1 MSRLLVPLLLLIASQ
16 VGRSGESNISA
27 ITSLTLD
34 EDVALMVQAQAIH
47 ASALTLDAHADIE
60 IPGKPSSYVGSDGL
74 SKVAPEKMRAGGL
87 DAVVMA
93 LAVGP
98 MPRSADGYA
107 SAKALAQI
115 KLEAVNALAEDTVN
129 NTVITLSTEEL
140 LAAHREGKSALL
152 LGFQNALILGTD
164 VSGIDTL
171 YNSGVRVFA
180 LTHMGHN
187 DFADSSRTLFDGD
200 TGTREPN
207 AEHGGLS
214 ALGKAAVSKIND
226 LGGIMDISQLSSQ
239 AALQAIEL
247 SITPVIASHSNV
259 RALTSVSRNLSDEE
273 IDRIGE
279 TGGVIHVA
287 PFRGYLYDSSDPDM
301 DTNIRAVRR
310 ESGIDEDYLYPFEL
324 YWEIDDIAV
333 KKDFLTRISA
343 LLGPISLDEMLDHVD
358 YIVKRIGV
366 DHVGIGTDFNHGSGI
381 VGFDDA
387 SEALNVTVE
396 LLKRGYSEEDIV
408 KIWGGNFIR
417 VWRAAE
423 KAAEPTDV

>member
-1 MSRLLVPLLLLIASQ
+1 MPRLLVPLLLLVASL
-16 VGRSGESNISA
+16 VGCSGESNIDQDA
-27 ITSLTLD
+27 
-34 EDVALMVQAQAIH
+34 ALIARAQAIH
-47 ASALTLDAHADIE
+47 TSALTLDAHADIE
-60 IPGKPSSYVGSDGL
+60 IPGKPSSYAGSDGL
-74 SKVAPEKMRAGGL
+74 SKVAPAKMRAGGL

-98 MPRSADGYA
+98 MPRNIDGYA
-107 SAKALAQI
+107 AAKALAQT
-115 KLEAVNALAEDTVN
+115 KLAAVNALAADATN
-129 NTVITLSTEEL
+129 NTIITLSTDEL
-140 LAAHREGKSALL
+140 IAAHREGKSALL

-200 TGTREPN
+200 TGTREPD

-214 ALGKAAVSKIND
+214 ALGKAAITKINA
-226 LGGIMDISQLSSQ
+226 LGGIMDISQLSSR

-247 SITPVIASHSNV
+247 STTPVIASHSNV

-273 IDRIGE
+273 IDRIGK

-287 PFRGYLYDSSDPDM
+287 PFRGYLYDSADPDM
-301 DTNIRAVRR
+301 DTNIRAVRQ
-310 ESGIDEDYLYPFEL
+310 ESGVDEDYLYPFEL

-343 LLGPISLDEMLDHVD
+343 LLGPIGLDEMLDHVD
-358 YIVKRIGV
+358 YIAKRIGV

-381 VGFDDA
+381 IGFDDA
-387 SEALNVTVE
+387 SDALNVTVE
-396 LLKRGYSEEDIV
+396 LLKRGYSEDDIT

-423 KAAEPTDV
+423 KAAEPKDL